1 MHNILL
7 PRQEYNKV
15 SNIKRFE
22 NTRIFETIHMDVEQS
37 SYSFSFQ
44 RNVFF
49 LCAYR
54 LLCNYTVNI
63 DYRLTDHAFD
73 KEKMA

>member
-1 MHNILL
+1 ML

-37 SYSFSFQ
+37 SYSF
-44 RNVFF
+44 FF
-49 LCAYR
+49 KEMYIFCAPIDYYATID
-54 LLCNYTVNI
+54 YTVNI